1 MRVTPETIA
10 YLEKL
15 AYLQLDDN
23 QRESLSSDLNKIL
36 GFAEQLSSLPLG
48 DTTPMTHAASLE
60 NILRPDQ
67 VTASLPRER
76 ALQNA
81 PRQDG
86 QYYLVP
92 KVLD

>member
-1 MRVTPETIA
+1 MKVTPETIQ

-15 AYLQLDDN
+15 AYLQLDDR
-23 QRESLSSDLNKIL
+23 QRESLSGDLNKIL
-36 GFAEQLSSLPLG
+36 RFAEQLSSLPLG
-48 DTTPMTHAASLE
+48 ETTPMTHAASLE
-60 NILRPDQ
+60 NVLRPDE
-67 VTASLPRER
+67 VKTSLPRER
-76 ALQNA
+76 ALENA